1 MTVNDWVNDLRSAG
15 RRRWRSVSCEAVF
28 GCCLWRREKNQSGI
42 RGVVGEVWVYV
53 EGLVSVGVAGLVE
66 ALHPEAE

>member
-1 MTVNDWVNDLRSAG
+1 
-15 RRRWRSVSCEAVF
+15 
-28 GCCLWRREKNQSGI
+28 
-42 RGVVGEVWVYV
+42 VVGEVWVYV